1 MKDVAI
7 AEHLASLGLEA
18 EAGAV
23 ARSLIEAVGLT
34 RAGKQRISISKLR
47 DIESLVSDRFVR
59 VCHRPACRKA
69 GVRIERA
76 EGRMR
81 VDVAS
86 RHCDTCSGSDNRS
99 AVEHMAVA
107 MRRADKR
114 NLLVVGGTPN
124 TREGLKALLPA
135 DCEARFVPDERH
147 TAKEAEANIRWADIV
162 VTWASTQI
170 SHQVT
175 NHYRRL
181 SSTTSPPGLMSNR
194 RGVAALALE
203 VTRHLRGR

>member
-34 RAGKQRISISKLR
+34 RAGKQRIAISKLR

-59 VCHRPACRKA
+59 VCHRPTCRNA

-107 MRRADKR
+107 MRRAGKR

-124 TREGLKALLPA
+124 TREDLKGAAPCRLRSAL
-135 DCEARFVPDERH
+135 C
-147 TAKEAEANIRWADIV
+147 
-162 VTWASTQI
+162 
-170 SHQVT
+170 
-175 NHYRRL
+175 
-181 SSTTSPPGLMSNR
+181 PG
-194 RGVAALALE
+194 
-203 VTRHLRGR
+203 